1 MAVFDDQ
8 TYYDK
13 PQKFVNK
20 FFNFLQI
27 FVVFGA
33 IVAVIYLFVLSPHE
47 VIGRS
52 MEPTY
57 YEGEFLLADKV
68 SYFVRTPKQ
77 GEVVIFKYDENH
89 DYIKRVIAVPG
100 DTVSVNNGKVFV
112 NGEQLD
118 ESEYLDDSVFTANGN
133 YFTAGRVV
141 TVMEGTVV
149 AFGDNRPHSSDSR
162 NFGPIELE
170 KIKGRVIWRVTP
182 FDRFGAIKTARY

>member
-1 MAVFDDQ
+1 MAAFDEQ
-8 TYYDK
+8 TFYDK
-13 PQKFVNK
+13 PQNFVNK

-27 FVVFGA
+27 FVVIGA
-33 IVAVIYLFVLSPHE
+33 VAAVVYLFILSPHE

-57 YEGEFLLADKV
+57 FEGEFLLADKI
-68 SYFVRTPKQ
+68 SYHLRTPKQ

-112 NGEQLD
+112 NGTELN
-118 ESEYLDDSVFTANGN
+118 ESEYLDTSVFTANGN
-133 YFTAGRVV
+133 YFTAGREV

-182 FDRFGAIKTARY
+182 FDRFGAIKTAKY